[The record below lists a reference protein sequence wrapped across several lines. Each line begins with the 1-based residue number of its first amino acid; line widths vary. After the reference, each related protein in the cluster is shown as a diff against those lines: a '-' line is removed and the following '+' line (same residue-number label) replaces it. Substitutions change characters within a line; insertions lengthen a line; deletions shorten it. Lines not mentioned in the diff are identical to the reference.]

1 MVPIKDQEEIKAEGG
16 DLMEVKGTAINSIPE
31 FILGKFG
38 KEGLNQWLNALS
50 EGARKIYGGAILAGN
65 WYPIKEIM
73 VEPTRKMCELF
84 YRGDLKGA
92 REGGRFSAEKGLKG
106 VYRIF
111 VKLGSPEFLI
121 RRASAI
127 FTSYYQPSEMKVV
140 AQEDRK
146 AVVHITKFSEPSAL
160 IENRIAGWME
170 KALEIS
176 GCKNVRIL
184 ITQSLSKGAPY
195 TEIVA
200 TWA

>member
-1 MVPIKDQEEIKAEGG
+1 
-16 DLMEVKGTAINSIPE
+16 MEVKGTAINSIPE
-31 FILGKFG
+31 FISRKFG
-38 KEGLNQWLNALS
+38 REALSQWLNALS
-50 EGARKIYGGAILAGN
+50 ERARRVYGGAILSGN
-65 WYPIKEIM
+65 WYPVKEIM
-73 VEPTRKMCELF
+73 EEPTKKMCEMF
-84 YRGDLKGA
+84 YRGDVRGA
-92 REGGRFSAEKGLKG
+92 REGGRYSAEMGLKG

-121 RRASAI
+121 RKASTI

-146 AVVHITKFSEPSAL
+146 AVVHITKFAEASLL

-170 KALEIS
+170 RALEIS
-176 GCKNVRIL
+176 GCKNVKIL
-184 ITQSLSKGAPY
+184 ITQSLAKGSPY

>member
-1 MVPIKDQEEIKAEGG
+1 
-16 DLMEVKGTAINSIPE
+16 MEVKGTAINSIPE
-31 FILGKFG
+31 FILKRFG
-38 KEGLNQWLNALS
+38 KEGLNQWLNALT

-92 REGGRFSAEKGLKG
+92 REGGRFSAEMGLKG

-140 AQEDRK
+140 SQEDRK
-146 AVVHITKFSEPSAL
+146 AIVHITKFSEPSAL

-176 GCKNVRIL
+176 GCKSVKVL
-184 ITQSLSKGAPY
+184 ITQSLAKGSSH
-195 TEIVA
+195 TEIIA

>member
-1 MVPIKDQEEIKAEGG
+1 V
-16 DLMEVKGTAINSIPE
+16 EVKGTAINSIPE
-31 FILGKFG
+31 FILKKFG
-38 KEGLNQWLNALS
+38 KEGLNQWLTALT
-50 EGARKIYGGAILAGN
+50 EGARKVYGSAILSGS
-65 WYPIKEIM
+65 WYPIKEVM

-84 YRGDLKGA
+84 YRGDLRGA
-92 REGGRFSAEKGLKG
+92 REGGRFSAEMGLKG

-140 AQEDRK
+140 SQEDRK

-176 GCKNVRIL
+176 GCKNVKIL
-184 ITQSLSKGAPY
+184 ITQSLVKGSPY
-195 TEIVA
+195 TEIIA